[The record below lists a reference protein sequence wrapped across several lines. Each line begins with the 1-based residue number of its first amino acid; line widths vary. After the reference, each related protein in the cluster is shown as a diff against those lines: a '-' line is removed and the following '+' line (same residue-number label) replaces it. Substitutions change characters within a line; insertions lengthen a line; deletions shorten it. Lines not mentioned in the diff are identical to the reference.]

1 METAYAH
8 GLIAEL
14 EQVPSLEARLT
25 DRLRQL
31 ITSGALPERS
41 PLRLRDLARDFGVSP
56 TPVRASLSSLER
68 DGLVV
73 IGRTGR
79 AAVSPLTLE
88 DVEEIYAARRGME
101 ALAARRGAPMLTADA
116 LDDMASLLRELE
128 AAAQAD
134 TLDTYLAVTWRFH
147 ARCYRAASRP
157 RLVDEIERLFW
168 RAVRYHRIL
177 LSSPERFA
185 ASVSTHRRFFDACDQ
200 RDGVAAERV
209 VEESVRWSVDAFA
222 RVLGDREE
230 RKSVVGPV
238 GRRAARGA

>member
-1 METAYAH
+1 MESRTTER
-8 GLIAEL
+8 LITEL
-14 EQVPSLEARLT
+14 EQLPSLEDRLT

-56 TPVRASLSSLER
+56 TPVRASLSRLER

-101 ALAARRGAPMLTADA
+101 ALAARRGAPLLTDAA
-116 LDDMASLLRELE
+116 LDQMASLLAELE
-128 AAAQAD
+128 AAAQVE
-134 TLDTYLAVTWRFH
+134 TLDRYLDVTWRFH

-157 RLVDEIERLFW
+157 RLVDEIECLFW

-177 LSSPERFA
+177 LSTPERFVS
-185 ASVSTHRRFFDACDQ
+185 SVSSHRRFFDACEK
-200 RDGVAAERV
+200 RDGVAAEQV
-209 VEESVRWSVDAFA
+209 VEDSVRWSVNGFGS
-222 RVLGDREE
+222 VLREREE
-230 RKSVVGPV
+230 LRSVIEPV
-238 GRRAARGA
+238 GRRAAGRS

>member
-1 METAYAH
+1 METAH
-8 GLIAEL
+8 SQGLITEL
-14 EQVPSLEARLT
+14 EQLPSLETRLT
-25 DRLRQL
+25 ERLRQL

-56 TPVRASLSSLER
+56 TPVRASLSCLER

-101 ALAARRGAPMLTADA
+101 ALAARRGAPLLTAEA
-116 LDDMASLLRELE
+116 LDDMASLLGELE
-128 AAAQAD
+128 AAAQAE
-134 TLDTYLAVTWRFH
+134 TLDAYLAVTWRFH

-177 LSSPERFA
+177 LSTPERFA
-185 ASVSTHRRFFDACDQ
+185 ASVSTHRRFFDACSE

-209 VEESVRWSVDAFA
+209 VEDSVRWSVEAFA
-222 RVLGDREE
+222 TVLAEREG
-230 RKSVVGPV
+230 RKPVVEAV
-238 GRRAARGA
+238 GRRPAGRA